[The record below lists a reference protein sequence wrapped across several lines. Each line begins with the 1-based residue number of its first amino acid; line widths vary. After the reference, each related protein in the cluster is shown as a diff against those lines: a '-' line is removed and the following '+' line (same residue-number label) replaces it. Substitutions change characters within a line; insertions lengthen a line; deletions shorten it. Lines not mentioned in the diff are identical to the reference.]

1 MGLGRTFG
9 SEAAVE
15 ENVCWSDN
23 IKRQSKEAMA
33 ACAGKQ
39 LPDDRLA
46 AEFAVV
52 YQGGTETT
60 SLTTTW
66 AM

>member
-1 MGLGRTFG
+1 MRRTSWLSG
-9 SEAAVE
+9 SALVLQDLAE
-15 ENVCWSDN
+15 
-23 IKRQSKEAMA
+23 
-33 ACAGKQ
+33 CAGQ
-39 LPDDRLA
+39 RLADDRLA

>member
-1 MGLGRTFG
+1 M
-9 SEAAVE
+9 V
-15 ENVCWSDN
+15 
-23 IKRQSKEAMA
+23 IKRVLA
-33 ACAGKQ
+33 ACAGKK

>member
-1 MGLGRTFG
+1 MKDSGTSL
-9 SEAAVE
+9 AVVVSAWLRVQDPKTGE
-15 ENVCWSDN
+15 H
-23 IKRQSKEAMA
+23 
-33 ACAGKQ
+33 

-60 SLTTTW
+60 SLTTAW
-66 AM
+66 AVYALFPSSVA